1 MTYLFILALALTVS
15 PALAVNKCVD
25 AAGKVSYQEAACP
38 HQGQKLE
45 LPATAGNTDRGPLAA
60 QFEELAQARN
70 ALYRA
75 LEDRI
80 KACGPGADMQPAVGM
95 TEAEFLCTRS
105 GIVSVGK
112 INETETAAG
121 VSKQYVLKSGATR
134 YVYVTNGL
142 VTAVQR

>member
-1 MTYLFILALALTVS
+1 MKYLFILALTLAAS
-15 PALAVNKCVD
+15 PSWAVNKCTD

-38 HQGQKLE
+38 HQGQKLD
-45 LPATAGNTDRGPLAA
+45 LPAAGQADSSPLSA
-60 QFEELAQARN
+60 QFEELAKARK

-80 KACGPGADMQPAVGM
+80 KACGPAAELQPAVGM
-95 TEAEFLCTRS
+95 TEADFLCTRS

-112 INETETAAG
+112 VNETETAAG
-121 VSKQYVLKSGATR
+121 LSKQYVMKSGATR
-134 YVYVTNGL
+134 YVYVTDGL

>member
-1 MTYLFILALALTVS
+1 MTYLFILALALAAG
-15 PALAVNKCVD
+15 PAQAVNKCVD

-45 LPATAGNTDRGPLAA
+45 LPATGPADNGPLSA
-60 QFEELAQARN
+60 QFEELAKARK

-80 KACGPGADMQPAVGM
+80 KACGPGADAQPAVGM

-105 GIVSVGK
+105 GIASVGK
-112 INETETAAG
+112 VNETETAAG
-121 VSKQYVLKSGATR
+121 VSKQYVMKSGATR
-134 YVYVTNGL
+134 YVYVTDGL